1 MRWAIRRSLK
11 SMGYLGLTAL
21 ALVAGPVARA
31 QSADE
36 PGGETAAKQSSSA
49 EFWIG
54 VHGMPLDEP
63 LRSQLDVPPGEGLL
77 VRDVAPDSPA
87 AVAGLRRN
95 DVLLSARGKRLSS
108 VADLQQAVNESS
120 ASELKI
126 ELLRSGK
133 PETVSVKPQAR
144 PDLSWPGA
152 ANLPPR
158 EREALRRWIDQMHRG
173 DGQLPPMALRFFH
186 PGMLLPPGAMGE
198 VPLPDDASVTIFRQ
212 GKQPAKITVRQGDKT
227 WEVSE
232 DKLSELPDH
241 LRPSVEGMLPLAP
254 GRAIGIPMPEP
265 RDIMPQDAMPPDTGP
280 MPDGSARGGRPRS
293 VDRQLEE
300 LNQRLD
306 ELRERLNR
314 WEKENPPP
322 SDR

>member
-1 MRWAIRRSLK
+1 MHC
-11 SMGYLGLTAL
+11 
-21 ALVAGPVARA
+21 V
-31 QSADE
+31 
-36 PGGETAAKQSSSA
+36 
-49 EFWIG
+49 
-54 VHGMPLDEP
+54 PLDEP
-63 LRSQLDVPPGEGLL
+63 LRSQLDVKSDEGLL

-87 AVAGLRRN
+87 ASAGLRRN
-95 DVLLSARGKRLSS
+95 DMLLSARGKRLTS

-133 PETVSVKPQAR
+133 QENVTIKPQAR

-158 EREALRRWIDQMHRG
+158 EREALRRWIEQLHRG
-173 DGQLPPMALRFFH
+173 EGPLPPMALRFFH
-186 PGMLLPPGAMGE
+186 PGMLLPPGEAGE
-198 VPLPDDASVTIFRQ
+198 AQLPDDASVTIFRQ

-227 WEVSE
+227 WEATE

-241 LRPSVEGMLPLAP
+241 LRSAVEAMLPLAP
-254 GRAIGIPMPEP
+254 GRAISMPLPEP
-265 RDIMPQDAMPPDTGP
+265 KEIG
-280 MPDGSARGGRPRS
+280 PDGVPEGASRLDQPRAG
-293 VDRQLEE
+293 DRQLEE

-314 WEKENPPP
+314 WEKERSSS